1 MTTLHDDRSKLRLIH
16 DTGFDRHF
24 QAEEWAEYNR
34 QFFDGLAKKYDAT
47 NWLHAMGTKRIY
59 YDRLS
64 VARLPIGVNAHLL
77 DLCTGSGDI
86 AIRMARAHPDARVT
100 GVDASPRM
108 LEVARR
114 KARKLLDRVRF
125 LQGDA
130 LALDFPDDHFDGAVI
145 SFGLRNLSSLERGLT
160 EMRRVVRP
168 GGFVCNI
175 DTGKPRPHLF
185 RFAYG
190 VQSRRITPALGKLMF
205 HLGEYNS
212 FRYVP
217 ESNRYFPHQ
226 DVLVEIFERVGLE
239 RVRLHEYWFGAV
251 AQQIGIVP
259 GGEPA

>member
-1 MTTLHDDRSKLRLIH
+1 MTALHDNRAKLRLIH
-16 DTGFDRHF
+16 DTGFDRYF
-24 QAEEWAEYNR
+24 RAEEWADYNR
-34 QFFDGLAKKYDAT
+34 QFFDGLARKYDAT
-47 NWLHAMGTKRIY
+47 NWLHAMGTKRV

-64 VARLPIGVNAHLL
+64 VARLPIPPGAHLL

-86 AIRMARAHPDARVT
+86 AIRMARTHPDARIT
-100 GVDASPRM
+100 GVDASARM
-108 LEVARR
+108 LEVATR
-114 KARKLLDRVRF
+114 KAGKLLDRIRF

-130 LALDFPDDHFDGAVI
+130 LALDFPDDHFDGAMI
-145 SFGLRNLSSLERGLT
+145 SFGLRNLSSLERGLA

-175 DTGKPRPHLF
+175 ETGKPRPRLF
-185 RFAYG
+185 RLAYE
-190 VQSRRITPALGKLMF
+190 VQSRHVTPALGKLLF

-217 ESNRYFPHQ
+217 ESNKYFPHQ
-226 DVLVEIFERVGLE
+226 DVLVEVFKQAGFE

-251 AQQIGIVP
+251 AQEIGIIP